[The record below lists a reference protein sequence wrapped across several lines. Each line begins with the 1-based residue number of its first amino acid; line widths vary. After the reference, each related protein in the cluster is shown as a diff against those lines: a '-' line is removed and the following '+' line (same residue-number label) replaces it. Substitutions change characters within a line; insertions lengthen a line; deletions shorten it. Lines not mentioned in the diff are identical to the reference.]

1 MKAHRSGED
10 FVFASVTEKRDRLL
24 WNVIG
29 KEIERVLRNAISGGG
44 HHTTP
49 HHTTPHHT
57 TGQNRT
63 GQDRTG
69 QEITGKNITGQNGTR
84 QKNIQQTK

>member
-57 TGQNRT
+57 TGQDRTRNNRKKHNRT
-63 GQDRTG
+63 EWDTTEKYTTG
-69 QEITGKNITGQNGTR
+69 
-84 QKNIQQTK
+84 

>member
-49 HHTTPHHT
+49 HHTTPHHST
-57 TGQNRT
+57 A
-63 GQDRTG
+63 QD
-69 QEITGKNITGQNGTR
+69 ITGKNITGQNGTR
-84 QKNIQQTK
+84 QKNIQQDNKRKK

>member
-10 FVFASVTEKRDRLL
+10 FAFESVTGKRDRHL

-49 HHTTPHHT
+49 QDKTRHNKKKHNRTECDTTEKYT
-57 TGQNRT
+57 TG
-63 GQDRTG
+63 
-69 QEITGKNITGQNGTR
+69 
-84 QKNIQQTK
+84 